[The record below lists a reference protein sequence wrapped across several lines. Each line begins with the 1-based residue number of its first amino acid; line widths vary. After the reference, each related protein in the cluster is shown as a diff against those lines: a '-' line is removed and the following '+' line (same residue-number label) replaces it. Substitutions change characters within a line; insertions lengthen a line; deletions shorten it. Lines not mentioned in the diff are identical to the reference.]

1 MVYTELSSASQK
13 EAIERFKAKGFPTN
27 KWEEWKYDI
36 FWSSRHIY
44 DRNEFGDYHGKEFI
58 KDQAA
63 LKLITKL
70 LRKQWI

>member
-1 MVYTELSSASQK
+1 MRLNIKNKQK
-13 EAIERFKAKGFPTN
+13 LLD